1 MTAHSKWESQ
11 TVTTAKFN
19 EDHRAQNQTDD
30 AVLDRRSI
38 LLGGTALAAASVLG
52 TAVTT
57 GTAQAQQPTAPSGR
71 KPNIL
76 VIFGDDIGYW
86 NVSAYNRGMMGYR
99 TPGIAK
105 EGAIFTDLY
114 AQQSCTAGRAAFI
127 TGQSCFRTGLLK
139 VGLPGAAEGLSEK
152 DPTLA
157 DLLKP
162 QGYATG
168 QFGKNHLGDRNE
180 FLPTVHG
187 FDEFFGNLY
196 HLNAE
201 EEPERPDYPKNP
213 EFRAKFGPR
222 GVLKCVATD
231 TDDSTEDPRFGRIGK
246 QKIEDTGP
254 LTRKRMETVDEEF
267 LAAAMGFVDRNAKA
281 NKPFFCWFNSTRMHV
296 FTHLKKES
304 EGKTG
309 LGITADGMVEHDGMV
324 GQLLRQLDDLGIAD
338 NTIVLWSTDNGAEQF
353 SWPDGGTTPFRGEKN
368 ANWEGGYRVPG
379 MMRWPGVIK
388 PGTEINET
396 VSHEDWVPTMVAAA
410 GDTNVTGKLLTG
422 YQAAGK
428 TFKVHLDGY
437 DQRDLLAGTGPSKRR
452 EFFYWTDDGNLAG
465 LRYDRWKVVFL
476 EQRAEGLKVWQDPL
490 IPLRAPKLFDLRG
503 DPFEHA
509 DHLSGNYDT
518 WYAER
523 MFVLVP
529 AQAFVGLHLATYKE
543 FPPRQKPGSFSLDE
557 VLAKLQ
563 EAGTSKN

>member
-1 MTAHSKWESQ
+1 MSNGQEQFEVPSKK
-11 TVTTAKFN
+11 A
-19 EDHRAQNQTDD
+19 DDRA
-30 AVLDRRSI
+30 LSRRNM
-38 LLGGTALAAASVLG
+38 LLGTSTLVAAATLTSR
-52 TAVTT
+52 AF
-57 GTAQAQQPTAPSGR
+57 AQAQKAAPAAPAPAAQSGR
-71 KPNIL
+71 RPNIL

-86 NVSAYNRGMMGYR
+86 NISAYNRGMMGYR
-99 TPGIAK
+99 TPNIDRIAR

-139 VGLPGAAEGLSEK
+139 VGVPGAKEGLSEK

-201 EEPERPDYPKNP
+201 EEPENSDYPKDP
-213 EFRAKFGPR
+213 QFRAKYGPR
-222 GVLKCVATD
+222 GVLKTSATD
-231 TDDSTEDPRFGRIGK
+231 VDDPTEDPRFGKVGK

-267 LAAAMGFVDRNAKA
+267 LGLAMGFIDRNAKA

-304 EGKTG
+304 DGKTG
-309 LGITADGMVEHDGMV
+309 LGLEADGMVEHDGMV
-324 GQLLRQLDDLGIAD
+324 GQLLKQLDDLGIAD
-338 NTIVLWSTDNGAEQF
+338 NTIVLYTTDNGAEQF

-379 MMRWPGVIK
+379 MIRWPGVIK
-388 PGTEINET
+388 PGVEINDII
-396 VSHEDWVPTMVAAA
+396 SHEDWVPTLVSAA
-410 GDTNVTGKLLTG
+410 GETNVTQKLLTG

-437 DQRDLLAGTGPSKRR
+437 DQRDLLAGTGSGKRKDYY
-452 EFFYWTDDGNLAG
+452 YWTDDGNLAG
-465 LRYDRWKVVFL
+465 LRYDRWKIVFL
-476 EQRAEGLKVWQDPL
+476 EQRARGMDVWQDPL
-490 IPLRAPKLFDLRG
+490 VVLRLPKLFDLRA
-503 DPFEHA
+503 DPFEMA
-509 DHLSGNYDT
+509 DRNAGDYVR
-518 WYAER
+518 WRAER
-523 MFVLVP
+523 GFALVG
-529 AQAFVGLHLATYKE
+529 AQGYVAQHLATYQE
-543 FPPRQKPGSFSLDE
+543 FPPRQKPGSFSLDQ
-557 VLAKLQ
+557 VMASLQ
-563 EAGTSKN
+563 DAGASKH